1 MRLFKNKAELG
12 WSLYDWANS
21 AFATTIMAGFFPVFF
36 KEYWSHGVAVTEST
50 AKLGLANSLAGMLV
64 AMMAPILGAIAD
76 CGSHKKKFLIFFAY
90 LGALSSTA
98 LFLVARGE
106 WMTAAIVYVM
116 GTIGF
121 SGSLVFYDALLPTFV
136 EEKRIDYVSALGY
149 AMGYLG
155 GGLLF
160 LLNVAMTLSPQ
171 TFGLADA
178 AQAVRISF
186 IMVGIWW
193 GVFALPIIWLVP
205 EAKPKRVMSV
215 TTVVRE
221 GLRQLK
227 HTFRKVRHMRTIFLF
242 LAAYWLY
249 IDGVDTIIRMAVDY
263 GMSIG
268 FESKDLIVAL
278 LITQFVGFP
287 CAIFFGRLGE
297 RIGAKRAIFIGI
309 AVYLLVVLW
318 AVRMQQ
324 AWEFYAM
331 AVIIGFVQ
339 GGIQALS
346 RSLYSRLIPHDQTAE
361 FYGFYNL
368 LGKFAVIF
376 GPILIGLT
384 GMISKN
390 SRVGIAS
397 IAVLFILGGIL
408 LYFVDEKQG
417 QEEAKFLA
425 RHTRLD

>member
-1 MRLFKNKAELG
+1 MSLFKNKAELG
-12 WSLYDWANS
+12 WSMYDWANS
-21 AFATTIMAGFFPVFF
+21 AFATTVMAGFFPVFF
-36 KEYWSHGVAVTEST
+36 KEYWSQGAAVTEST
-50 AKLGLANSLAGMLV
+50 AKLGLANSAAGMLV
-64 AMMAPILGAIAD
+64 ALMAPILGAIAD

-90 LGALSSTA
+90 LGVLSSAA
-98 LFLVARGE
+98 LFLAGQGQ
-106 WMTAAIVYVM
+106 WMMAAIIYVM
-116 GTIGF
+116 GAVGF
-121 SGSLVFYDALLPTFV
+121 SGSLIFNDALLPTFV

-160 LLNVAMTLSPQ
+160 LLNVLMTKFPQ
-171 TFGLADA
+171 AFGLADA

-186 IMVGIWW
+186 ISVGIWW
-193 GVFALPIIWLVP
+193 GVFTLPIIWFVP
-205 EAKPKRVMSV
+205 EAKPKQAMPIASV
-215 TTVVRE
+215 VHA
-221 GLRQLK
+221 GLQQLK
-227 HTFRKVRHMRTIFLF
+227 RTFQKVRHMRTIFLF

-249 IDGVDTIIRMAVDY
+249 IDGVDTIVRMAVDY

-268 FESKDLIVAL
+268 FESADLIVAL

-287 CAIFFGRLGE
+287 CSIFFGRLGE
-297 RIGAKRAIFIGI
+297 RIGAKRSIFIGI
-309 AVYLLVVLW
+309 AVYLFVVLW

-324 AWEFYAM
+324 AWEFYTM
-331 AVIIGFVQ
+331 AVVIGFVQ

-384 GMISKN
+384 GLISKS

-397 IAVLFILGGIL
+397 ISILFVLGGIM
-408 LYFVDEKQG
+408 LYFVDEKKG
-417 QEEAKFLA
+417 QEEAKFLV
-425 RHTRLD
+425 RSL

>member
-21 AFATTIMAGFFPVFF
+21 AFATTIMAGFFPLFF
-36 KEYWSHGVAVTEST
+36 KEYWSEGVDATEST
-50 AKLGLANSLAGMLV
+50 AKLGLANSIAGLIV
-64 AMMAPILGAIAD
+64 ALMASILGAIAD
-76 CGSHKKKFLIFFAY
+76 CGSYKKKLLSFFAY
-90 LGALSSTA
+90 LGALSSVA
-98 LFLVARGE
+98 LFFVAKSE
-106 WMTAAIVYVM
+106 WVMAATVYVI

-121 SGSLVFYDALLPTFV
+121 SGSIVFYDSLLPTFV
-136 EEKRIDYVSALGY
+136 AEKRIDYVSALGY

-171 TFGLADA
+171 TFGIADA
-178 AQAVRISF
+178 AQAVRLSF

-193 GVFALPIIWLVP
+193 GVFTLPIIWLVP
-205 EAKPKRVMSV
+205 EAKPKQERSV
-215 TTVVRE
+215 TSVVLA
-221 GLRQLK
+221 GVQQLQ
-227 HTFRKVRHMRTIFLF
+227 HTFHKVRHMRTIFLF

-263 GMSIG
+263 GKSIG

-287 CAIFFGRLGE
+287 CAIVFGRLGE
-297 RIGAKRAIFIGI
+297 KIGAKRSIFIAI
-309 AVYLLVVLW
+309 VVYLLVVIW
-318 AVRMQQ
+318 AVRMQH
-324 AWEFYAM
+324 AWEFYMLAI
-331 AVIIGFVQ
+331 VIGLVQ

-346 RSLYSRLIPHDQTAE
+346 RSFYSRLIPHDQTAE

-384 GMISKN
+384 GLISKS

-397 IAVLFILGGIL
+397 ISVLFVLGGLL
-408 LYFVDEKQG
+408 LYFVDEKKG

-425 RHTRLD
+425 RSS

>member
-1 MRLFKNKAELG
+1 MSLFKNKAELG

-36 KEYWSHGVAVTEST
+36 KEYWSQGEAVTEST
-50 AKLGLANSLAGMLV
+50 YKLGLANSAAGMLV
-64 AMMAPILGAIAD
+64 AIMAPVLGAIAD
-76 CGSHKKKFLIFFAY
+76 CGSHKKKFLTFFAY
-90 LGALSSTA
+90 LGALSSMA
-98 LFLVARGE
+98 LFLVAKGE
-106 WMTAAIVYVM
+106 WLMAAIVYVT
-116 GTIGF
+116 GTVGF
-121 SGSLVFYDALLPTFV
+121 SGSLVFYDSLLPTFV
-136 EEKRIDYVSALGY
+136 DEQRIDFVSAAGY

-160 LLNVAMTLSPQ
+160 LFNVAMTLSPQ

-178 AQAVRISF
+178 GQAVRISF
-186 IMVGIWW
+186 VSVGIWW
-193 GVFALPIIWLVP
+193 GVFTLPIIWLVP
-205 EAKPKRVMSV
+205 EAKPKQAMSV
-215 TTVVRE
+215 ASVVHG
-221 GLRQLK
+221 GLQQLQR
-227 HTFRKVRHMRTIFLF
+227 TFQKVRHLRTIFLF

-268 FESKDLIVAL
+268 FKSSDLIVAL

-287 CAIFFGRLGE
+287 CAIIFGRLGE
-297 RIGAKRAIFIGI
+297 KIGAKRSIFIGI

-318 AVRMQQ
+318 AVRMQH
-324 AWEFYAM
+324 AWEFYAL
-331 AVIIGFVQ
+331 AVVIGFVQ

-384 GMISKN
+384 GLISKS

-397 IAVLFILGGIL
+397 IAILFVLGGVL
-408 LYFVDEKQG
+408 LYFVDEKKG
-417 QEEAKFLA
+417 REEAKFLA
-425 RHTRLD
+425 RSI